1 MEHKEAISSPHSAF
15 SQKEAAFGSQHS
27 AVSQKEAIST
37 KHSAVGQNQ
46 QQKPLTPEDTE
57 NTEKSGDPMI
67 ARDLVIGKA
76 KAEEQERVRQ
86 RSEALLKR
94 IGEACDELE
103 RLAEENPELVGR
115 VTVGAEEHKEAY
127 LRLKARLALADSAPR
142 CRWVRQDGTTCGS
155 PQMKRHI
162 YCFAHMQMAEAQALA
177 LRLPALEDANAIIIG
192 IMRIQKALIDGTIS
206 TKTAGLLLYSM
217 QLALQAVGK
226 TTFGQVKGQELVR
239 ETVDEEEAISIQQSA
254 FSQNRF
260 TTEDKEDAEEKQG
273 LPLINADDSDQNR
286 ELPRMN
292 RNEHGS
298 ARERGTV
305 SEPWPKPVEW
315 KPTPDMYRKDTPEG
329 REAYEASF
337 RMKIET
343 SGDRPGTSP
352 RAAVHPSK
360 PTAGLAGTPAA
371 PQEHR
376 DAEVHANLG

>member
-1 MEHKEAISSPHSAF
+1 
-15 SQKEAAFGSQHS
+15 
-27 AVSQKEAIST
+27 V
-37 KHSAVGQNQ
+37 
-46 QQKPLTPEDTE
+46 
-57 NTEKSGDPMI
+57 I

-86 RSEALLKR
+86 RTEALLKR

-239 ETVDEEEAISIQQSA
+239 ETVDEEEALSSQQSA

-260 TTEDKEDAEEKQG
+260 TTEDTEDAEEKQG

-298 ARERGTV
+298 ARERGAV